1 MEEQPKED
9 FLEVDPKIPGQN
21 YVCLSFV
28 SPEKALK
35 QKEVFFVSKF
45 LDYVFNDEIDL
56 YSKDLR
62 EKLLNKQCKPTYDN
76 VKVMY
81 EDWKYTR
88 TANLESEFH
97 EINDYKTTMRGLK
110 IRGVYDSHKEANVRA
125 QILRRRDPSF
135 NVFVGQVGYWL
146 PWDPE
151 CESIP
156 EQEYQEGMLNDL
168 VKQYKENLTNKD
180 ELYEQVKNDRIE
192 KDKKEINERKE
203 TLRTQTEM
211 KVTPDDNIDD
221 VKNIEKLREIID
233 ESDKLF
239 YDNMKKEQEQK
250 KEQEKQDTLSQSVAE
265 EKPVTKITFE
275 DFGEYVTNNVIESS
289 SSNFVSIES
298 ESPPPPPPLEEVS
311 PSSISSSDIN
321 DNDNF
326 VAESMEN
333 LESDD
338 PWIQR
343 KNKKD

>member
-1 MEEQPKED
+1 
-9 FLEVDPKIPGQN
+9 
-21 YVCLSFV
+21 
-28 SPEKALK
+28 
-35 QKEVFFVSKF
+35 
-45 LDYVFNDEIDL
+45 
-56 YSKDLR
+56 
-62 EKLLNKQCKPTYDN
+62 
-76 VKVMY
+76 
-81 EDWKYTR
+81 
-88 TANLESEFH
+88 
-97 EINDYKTTMRGLK
+97 MRGLK

-192 KDKKEINERKE
+192 KAKKEINERKE

-250 KEQEKQDTLSQSVAE
+250 KEQEKQDTLSQPVAE